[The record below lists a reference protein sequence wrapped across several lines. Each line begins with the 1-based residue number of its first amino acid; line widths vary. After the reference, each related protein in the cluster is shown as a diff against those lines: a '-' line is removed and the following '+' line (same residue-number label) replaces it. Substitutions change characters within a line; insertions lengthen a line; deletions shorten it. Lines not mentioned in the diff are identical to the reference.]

1 MLWLSRARA
10 SALGSPSLWGT
21 PHTGRWSAASRP
33 LPTRCQRD
41 DQECPQVLPSV
52 PGETADGPAGRTPLT
67 RPSLGRPRLTGA
79 QAPTGPPRRGS
90 SPAMCHVRP
99 VQPGAG
105 PCRLDPGLPHAVT
118 EQTHRCPSQP
128 RRETCP
134 YRMGTGA
141 IPPVCED
148 ESHLAG
154 LAGVPHGF
162 PVAPD
167 RHWPT
172 SHVQCL
178 PLRRSRCA
186 ACTQT
191 SARREQGRAAG
202 NGPAGAAGGAGPQ
215 ASVPSQLCLL
225 AP

>member
-1 MLWLSRARA
+1 MPCPPPGAVTVLLWLSRARA

-90 SPAMCHVRP
+90 SPAVCHVRP

-141 IPPVCED
+141 SPPVCED
-148 ESHLAG
+148 ESHL
-154 LAGVPHGF
+154 
-162 PVAPD
+162 D
-167 RHWPT
+167 RPG
-172 SHVQCL
+172 
-178 PLRRSRCA
+178 RCA
-186 ACTQT
+186 
-191 SARREQGRAAG
+191 
-202 NGPAGAAGGAGPQ
+202 PWIPGG
-215 ASVPSQLCLL
+215 S
-225 AP
+225 